1 MMSLLKIF
9 INFYFITLP
18 FISLGQINIDRII
31 PKDVFTEIQSTQTTF
46 NDKTHKSIMFSTVI
60 PKKIIIEELASLY
73 EDIGNLEK
81 EKKIYKTTI
90 KTKGESLSLITFIS
104 KKNKQTSIY
113 ITDEKDLENEPT
125 INNLLLTFKKVL
137 MRRFLND
144 YIIKLEKNISKIDRK
159 QNKII
164 RNNPNNLMMNS
175 GFFYKVYQ
183 ANRPEKFVQNISK
196 SSNYTDSHYRELTVF
211 FTDELRSGFTQ
222 D

>member
-9 INFYFITLP
+9 INFYFIALP

-46 NDKTHKSIMFSTVI
+46 NDKKHKSIMFSTVI

-90 KTKGESLSLITFIS
+90 KTKGESLSLITFIT

-175 GFFYKVYQ
+175 GFFYNVYQ
-183 ANRPEKFVQNISK
+183 KNESKKIGLK
-196 SSNYTDSHYRELTVF
+196 SSLETLYEEL
-211 FTDELRSGFTQ
+211 ENIKLLYNSIN
-222 D
+222 